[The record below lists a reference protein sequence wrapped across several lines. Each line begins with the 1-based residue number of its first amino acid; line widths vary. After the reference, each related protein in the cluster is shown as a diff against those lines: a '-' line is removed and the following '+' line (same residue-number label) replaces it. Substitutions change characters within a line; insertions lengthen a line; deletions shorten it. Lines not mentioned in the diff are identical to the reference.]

1 MSFEIQEFTKARL
14 DDIEVLSQ
22 KNRQPD
28 ENPGGKISFEV
39 TLANHVLS
47 YFDGRLKGFLF
58 AKNASA
64 EAAAAQKSKE
74 TA

>member
-1 MSFEIQEFTKARL
+1 MTFELESPTAGKLL
-14 DDIEVLSQ
+14 DLVVLSQ

-64 EAAAAQKSKE
+64 EAAAA
-74 TA
+74 